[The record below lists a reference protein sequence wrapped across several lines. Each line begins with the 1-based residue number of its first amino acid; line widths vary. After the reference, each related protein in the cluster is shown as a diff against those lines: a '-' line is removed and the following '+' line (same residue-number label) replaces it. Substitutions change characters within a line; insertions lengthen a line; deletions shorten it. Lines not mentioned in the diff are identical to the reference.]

1 MVSRRGMGPY
11 MNHMILAECPGVF
24 LFKIISNL
32 RSLRFFYGCWSPCV
46 VNTAVWRTRRR
57 RTRRQWKMM
66 PEVKSVSWCSKN
78 VLHSTPDIWVE
89 LFARCVYIY
98 IYIMCHM
105 HINHICM
112 IYLSLFIINIL
123 NHYHV
128 RFLEWHQN
136 GSTQSRR
143 VPCKIVTWA
152 FEAYKVLWCK
162 RTSLRVAP
170 QHQMTQRRSR
180 RCTKCSLE
188 LEWMKACISV
198 GLDARLCF
206 FSRRMDMS
214 NMFHATLHF
223 FSCV

>member
-1 MVSRRGMGPY
+1 M
-11 MNHMILAECPGVF
+11 
-24 LFKIISNL
+24 
-32 RSLRFFYGCWSPCV
+32 
-46 VNTAVWRTRRR
+46 
-57 RTRRQWKMM
+57 RRQHSRVTDATKTNEATVEDDARS
-66 PEVKSVSWCSKN
+66 EVSILVFQK
-78 VLHSTPDIWVE
+78 
-89 LFARCVYIY
+89 CVAQYTRHMGRVVCKVCIY